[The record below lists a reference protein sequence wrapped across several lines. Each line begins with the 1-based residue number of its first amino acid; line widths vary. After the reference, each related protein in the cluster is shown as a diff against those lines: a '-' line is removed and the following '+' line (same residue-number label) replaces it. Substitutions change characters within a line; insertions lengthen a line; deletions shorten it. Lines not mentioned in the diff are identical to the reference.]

1 MHQSDQYWAVNLYS
15 ANKEKNAMIYGVP
28 SFHWWNPAPGASS
41 CKKSSSDR
49 RSNVSELTGLGLPM
63 ANCSNEEAAESMAKV
78 VLSPNRVPE
87 STQEW

>member
-1 MHQSDQYWAVNLYS
+1 
-15 ANKEKNAMIYGVP
+15 MIYGVP

-41 CKKSSSDR
+41 CRKSSSDR

-87 STQEW
+87 STQGVVGKYSAHWIYKPWIKRPRCL